1 MFAGINIEVKMNK
14 YSFFILWM
22 AIVPFNLN
30 ANTEERC
37 AELKQ
42 RLRGLMRGDTVAPGQ
57 VQLAHIANL
66 NHEIS
71 SLGCKVI
78 GIVVY

>member
-42 RLRGLMRGDTVAPGQ
+42 RLRGLMRGDTVVPGH
-57 VQLAHIANL
+57 VLLAHIDNI
-66 NHEIS
+66 NNEIS
-71 SLGCKVI
+71 RFDC
-78 GIVVY
+78 